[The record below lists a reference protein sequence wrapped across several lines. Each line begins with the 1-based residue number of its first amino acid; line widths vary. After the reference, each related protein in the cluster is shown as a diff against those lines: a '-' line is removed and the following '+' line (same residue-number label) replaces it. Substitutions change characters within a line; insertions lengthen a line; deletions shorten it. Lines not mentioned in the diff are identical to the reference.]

1 MFDRPTL
8 RRYHKITINNHIL
21 CIIRRMVIMVKENP
35 TKQNP
40 FRVFTRHAGGLTTG
54 LVESQDGAQIY
65 VETRGEG
72 RPILLVHGWT
82 MTGRFWC
89 RQMETLSRQ
98 FQVVTMDLRAHG
110 NSGKILHGHTLPRY
124 ADDIRAVIEA
134 LGLEGTT
141 LVGWS
146 LAGPVVLEYWRRFG
160 DLHIAA
166 MGLVEMT
173 PFPFSPE
180 DWNSHALKGYRF
192 DGMNLSFNNLQ
203 ADRQAFAEKFIH
215 SMFREGRTPP
225 EDLPW
230 MLEEHRNTPTPAAMA
245 IYSDYLMRDYTEVLP
260 TVSVPT
266 LAVYGCSD
274 HLCFGAETGRYVSEK
289 IPNARLVLLDKS
301 GHLPFYEQ
309 PAEFN
314 KALAALVESI

>member
-1 MFDRPTL
+1 MPGASQPDWWNHKTAL
-8 RRYHKITINNHIL
+8 RFMWK
-21 CIIRRMVIMVKENP
+21 P
-35 TKQNP
+35 W
-40 FRVFTRHAGGLTTG
+40 
-54 LVESQDGAQIY
+54 
-65 VETRGEG
+65 GEG
-72 RPILLVHGWT
+72 QPVLLVHGWT

-110 NSGKILHGHTLPRY
+110 NSSKILHGHTLPQY
-124 ADDIRAVIEA
+124 ADDIRAVMEA
-134 LGLEGTT
+134 LGLEETT

-203 ADRQAFAEKFIH
+203 ADRQAFAERFIH

-230 MLEEHRNTPTPAAMA
+230 MLEEHLNTPTPAAMSHLFGLLHA
-245 IYSDYLMRDYTEVLP
+245 GLYRHSTHCF
-260 TVSVPT
+260 SAA

-274 HLCFGAETGRYVSEK
+274 HLCFGAKTGRYVSEK
-289 IPNARLVLLDKS
+289 IPNARLVVLDKS

>member
-1 MFDRPTL
+1 M
-8 RRYHKITINNHIL
+8 
-21 CIIRRMVIMVKENP
+21 
-35 TKQNP
+35 KQNR
-40 FRVFTRHAGGLTTG
+40 FRVFVRNEGGLTSG
-54 LVESQDGAQIY
+54 LVESEDGAHIY
-65 VETRGEG
+65 VETSGEG

-98 FQVVTMDLRAHG
+98 FQVVAMDLRAHG
-110 NSGKILHGHTLPRY
+110 NSSKILHGHTLPQY

-134 LGLEGTT
+134 LGLEETT

-160 DLHIAA
+160 NRHIAA

-180 DWNSHALKGYRF
+180 DWNSHALKEYRF
-192 DGMNLSFNNLQ
+192 DGMNLSFNTLQ
-203 ADRQAFAEKFIH
+203 ADRQAFAERFIH
-215 SMFREGRTPP
+215 SMFRQGRASR
-225 EDLPW
+225 EDLQW
-230 MLEEHRNTPTPAAMA
+230 MTEEHLNTPTPAAVA
-245 IYSDYLMRDYTEVLP
+245 IYSDYCMRDCTDILP

-274 HLCFGAETGRYVSEK
+274 HLCFGAETGSYVSEK
-289 IPNARLVLLDKS
+289 IPNARLVLLHKS

-309 PAEFN
+309 PVEFN